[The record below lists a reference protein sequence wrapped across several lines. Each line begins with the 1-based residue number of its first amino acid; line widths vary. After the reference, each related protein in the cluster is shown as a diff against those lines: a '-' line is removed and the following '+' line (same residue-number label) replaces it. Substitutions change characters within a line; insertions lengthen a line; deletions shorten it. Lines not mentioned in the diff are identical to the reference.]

1 MKFFTITNE
10 DFAQILRDFRNH
22 GTPHSNL
29 LSTFGNFHMAVS
41 NDREVYH
48 LFFHCAEFFFIV
60 EYIYK
65 FELAQVEGDIEQFSL
80 QMSRYFPSVHITPSR
95 A

>member
-1 MKFFTITNE
+1 MKFFTITNV
-10 DFAQILRDFRNH
+10 DFAQILRDFRNY

-29 LSTFGNFHMAVS
+29 LHSFGNFHLAIS

-48 LFFHCAEFFFIV
+48 LFFHCAEFYFIM

-65 FELAQVEGDIEQFSL
+65 MELVQVEGDVEQFSL
-80 QMSRYFPSVHITPSR
+80 QMSRHFPPVHITPSK